1 MNNYIIVIP
10 SYQRSIMLHTHTL
23 LLLDSYNIPHK
34 NIHILLEN
42 EKEQDD
48 YSLSADY
55 NILLHYQKGIG
66 NVRQF
71 IRNFYKY
78 NTDHKYIVC
87 LDDDINEIRDYKDV
101 LKDLNKFI
109 LNMFKHTE
117 EQGLNY
123 WGVSNYHNTFYMKE
137 EITTGLKYIA
147 AAFTGTI
154 IDRKKEI
161 INVSYNT
168 LEDFVSSC
176 EYFLRDGGIV
186 RHNSVWLK
194 TKYFNPGGI
203 QSQYG
208 SESIRKLAMEKD
220 SLIIKDD
227 YGPMV
232 KRIKKSWGYDLQI
245 NSRFRLC

>member
-161 INVSYNT
+161 INVSYDT
-168 LEDFVSSC
+168 LEDHVSSM
-176 EYFLRDGGIV
+176 EYYLRDGGVV

-203 QSQYG
+203 AAQYNG
-208 SESIRKLAMEKD
+208 TENRKKANT
-220 SLIIKDD
+220 INAIKIKEE

-232 KRIKKSWGYDLQI
+232 KIIKKSWGYDLAV